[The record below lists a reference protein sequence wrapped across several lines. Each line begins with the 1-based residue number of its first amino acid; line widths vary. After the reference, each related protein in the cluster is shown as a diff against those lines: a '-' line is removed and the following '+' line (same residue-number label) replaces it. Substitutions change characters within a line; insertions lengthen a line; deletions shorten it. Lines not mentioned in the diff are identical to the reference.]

1 MASVD
6 AFARDAARELQL
18 IRTDDVDVHD
28 DSHSRPPTT
37 RSADSAAHKARRTT
51 QTSSSYATL
60 AASGMT
66 AALWAVIGGAPDVD
80 RADWRN
86 VAPGSSVN
94 HDDDID
100 DMDEIDVGERDET
113 ASAARR
119 RAAKAFAST
128 SDVEL
133 YAARCALARL
143 TQTESRAIMSAALVQ
158 WKLACGR
165 RVANARVAR
174 ATGHRARRRVLR
186 RYFNRWCV
194 QIPMTTVVGHMGWN
208 DRRGAERSTYIAG
221 LVNGTADGNSSDEE
235 FPVDYRA
242 ELEIRLTQIS
252 RLEEALKAANV
263 KAERAMGEADVDAQM
278 DKFRAHLNNVQREL
292 ENVKRERD
300 MYKAK
305 YAAAIAATPGA
316 KSQAERRMNQRTM
329 STQTTF
335 TSDDGERDSKPA
347 PPREPTA
354 KEVKAIETQW
364 MGTAQQFQKKFERQ
378 MEISNDLEKRLRE
391 ERTRLMKT
399 EAKYEAQLDE
409 MRAKHDAAIAEV
421 FSRTTTENCAGA
433 TDVSREAFEAYAAIG
448 KRAGVLTPA
457 AQQRSP
463 EPQPMIRSSSIDMFR
478 TSSNEGFA
486 KSPRPL
492 SSTSDAAGAD
502 IGGGGAAST
511 NEFQETHKLNFSA
524 ALDDDDDDGDEDDN
538 AFGGSGDNDGR
549 ISTDPVI
556 QASAAM
562 TTSNVVRRHQTSTT
576 AKKPIRLTVA
586 VAKLVMLGHSQR
598 DAIEALKHVDGND
611 VHAALDWIAARK
623 RAAA

>member
-1 MASVD
+1 MTSVD
-6 AFARDAARELQL
+6 AIARDAARELQL
-18 IRTDDVDVHD
+18 IRTGDVDVHD

-37 RSADSAAHKARRTT
+37 RSADSAAHKARKTT
-51 QTSSSYATL
+51 LTSSSYATL

-100 DMDEIDVGERDET
+100 DMDDIDDGERDET
-113 ASAARR
+113 ASVARR

-143 TQTESRAIMSAALVQ
+143 TQTESRAITSAALAQ

-186 RYFNRWCV
+186 RCFNRWCV
-194 QIPMTTVVGHMGWN
+194 QIPTTTVVGHMGWN

-221 LVNGTADGNSSDEE
+221 LVNGTADGNASDEE

-263 KAERAMGEADVDAQM
+263 KAERVMGEADVDAQM

-305 YAAAIAATPGA
+305 YTAASAATPGT

-399 EAKYEAQLDE
+399 EAKYEAKLDE

-421 FSRTTTENCAGA
+421 FARTTDNRASA
-433 TDVSREAFEAYAAIG
+433 ADVSREAFEAYAAIG

-463 EPQPMIRSSSIDMFR
+463 EPQPMIHSSSIDMFR
-478 TSSNEGFA
+478 TSSNEGFG
-486 KSPRPL
+486 KSPRP
-492 SSTSDAAGAD
+492 SAPTSDAAGAD
-502 IGGGGAAST
+502 IGGGGASST
-511 NEFQETHKLNFSA
+511 SEFQSTHKLNFSA
-524 ALDDDDDDGDEDDN
+524 ALDDDDDDDDN
-538 AFGGSGDNDGR
+538 DAH
-549 ISTDPVI
+549 ISTDPVM
-556 QASAAM
+556 QTSAAM
-562 TTSNVVRRHQTSTT
+562 TTSNVVRRHQTSTN